1 MNPQRWQR
9 ITLLLGGLGLFLWLQ
24 STPPGLLG
32 KADAVGYAVCHRIDV
47 RSFHLGG
54 RAVPLCARCTG
65 MYAGAMLGLFFQAL
79 RFPKR
84 AAMPARKLWP
94 LLGAVFLAFAVD
106 GTNSYLHFFPGAP
119 GLYQPNNT
127 LRLLTGT
134 GAGLVVAALLYPAF
148 QQSLWKQREH
158 RPALEDYRSLGA
170 LLCLGLLL
178 DLLILSENPLVLYP
192 LALFSAAGVLVL
204 LSMVYGMLWVMLWR
218 IENRVERARQLLP
231 PLLTGLVFA
240 LLQIALLDF
249 LRYRLT
255 GTWAGFHF
263 G

>member
-1 MNPQRWQR
+1 MRTHLQRLV
-9 ITLLLGGLGLFLWLQ
+9 LLAGSLLLFLWLQ
-24 STPPGLLG
+24 TTPPGLLG

-54 RAVPLCARCTG
+54 RAIPLCARCTG
-65 MYAGAMLGLFFQAL
+65 MYAGAMLGLLFQAMYAP
-79 RFPKR
+79 RH
-84 AAMPARKLWP
+84 AGMPSKKLWP
-94 LLGAVFLAFAVD
+94 PLAALSLAFAVD

-134 GAGLVVAALLYPAF
+134 GVGLVMAAFVYPAF
-148 QQSLWKQREH
+148 QQSLWKTQR
-158 RPALEDYRSLGA
+158 PDPVLKGYRTLGT
-170 LLCLGLLL
+170 LLLLAMFL
-178 DLLILSENPLVLYP
+178 DLLILSENPLILYP
-192 LALFSAAGVLVL
+192 LALLSAAGVLVL

-218 IENRVERARQLLP
+218 IENRVERAAQLLP
-231 PLLTGLVFA
+231 PLLVGLVFA
-240 LLQIALLDF
+240 LLQIAVLDF

-255 GTWAGFHF
+255 GTWDGFHL